1 MQGSGVTT
9 INTANSYS
17 GGTVNVGLGTLA
29 IGSAGA
35 LGSGEVGLADGE
47 LEAIKSLSFQNQL
60 SIVDSPTIAAAN
72 GATFTIGADAAWT
85 TNYGS
90 ITFGATG
97 QDGTVLWSDA
107 AGDTIQDPGVYT
119 IDVAAGTLK
128 AADGGLNVLFNNAGV
143 ATVGAGAT
151 LDIAGFDAEI
161 NGLGAPEPSPTVA
174 RRQR

>member
-1 MQGSGVTT
+1 M
-9 INTANSYS
+9 
-17 GGTVNVGLGTLA
+17 
-29 IGSAGA
+29 
-35 LGSGEVGLADGE
+35 GLADGE

-143 ATVGAGAT
+143 ATVGAGAIST
-151 LDIAGFDAEI
+151 
-161 NGLGAPEPSPTVA
+161 SPGSTQRSMGSG
-174 RRQR
+174 RRNHH